1 MIIEISDDTL
11 NNLGKWPLPRDF
23 HASLINV
30 LKEFGVK
37 SIVFDILF
45 SEPTE
50 HDDVF
55 SEAIREAGNVYLPVA
70 FYLPAV
76 SPGRSD
82 PAVES
87 PGLLAGPRDLFVKS
101 AKGTG
106 HINVFVDSDGK
117 VRSVPLF
124 VRFDNKIFPQLA
136 LKVANDYLGAGHFD
150 LKAVVPFQVNYP
162 GLWETSFRHLSYF
175 EVLKSYSGLK
185 KGIKSELDLSL
196 LKNKICFIGLTA
208 TGTSDLQPV
217 PLENIYPLVGLQASV
232 LNSILTGKFIRDT
245 GILPNTLINLFL
257 FFACLIICIRFA
269 PLRAFF
275 GALGLAAAYFIL
287 ALVLFIFG
295 LWVGL
300 FNPLLILAATYIVIT
315 LYRFLAEIRRRE
327 LLEKELEIA
336 REIQK
341 SFLPEDVKMPQGLPV
356 FVSFEPAR
364 FVAGDLYD
372 IHKISADKGG
382 VLLGDVSG
390 KGVPAALIMAQA
402 ISIFRLFSR
411 NNPAC
416 GEVLTKLNAELY
428 EKLSGRFITGVYLV
442 IDSKSGSAVISSAG
456 HLPVILYH
464 KKTGAITEL
473 DGCGGLPLGVM
484 EGALYEGQSFKME
497 EQDKVVF
504 FTDGVTEARNIN
516 GEEFGIDRLK
526 ELVLAG
532 GGLPGKELLEK
543 IKFELHK
550 FAKGAKQHDDISLI
564 ILEMQKS

>member
-1 MIIEISDDTL
+1 MAPTKRNLRIQLILVFSCLLIIAMPFFPFLEGPELSTYDLRFKLRPPAPVSGEIVIIEISDDTL

-372 IHKISADKGG
+372 IHKISADKG
-382 VLLGDVSG
+382 
-390 KGVPAALIMAQA
+390 
-402 ISIFRLFSR
+402 
-411 NNPAC
+411 
-416 GEVLTKLNAELY
+416 
-428 EKLSGRFITGVYLV
+428 
-442 IDSKSGSAVISSAG
+442 
-456 HLPVILYH
+456 
-464 KKTGAITEL
+464 
-473 DGCGGLPLGVM
+473 
-484 EGALYEGQSFKME
+484 
-497 EQDKVVF
+497 
-504 FTDGVTEARNIN
+504 
-516 GEEFGIDRLK
+516 
-526 ELVLAG
+526 
-532 GGLPGKELLEK
+532 
-543 IKFELHK
+543 
-550 FAKGAKQHDDISLI
+550 
-564 ILEMQKS
+564 